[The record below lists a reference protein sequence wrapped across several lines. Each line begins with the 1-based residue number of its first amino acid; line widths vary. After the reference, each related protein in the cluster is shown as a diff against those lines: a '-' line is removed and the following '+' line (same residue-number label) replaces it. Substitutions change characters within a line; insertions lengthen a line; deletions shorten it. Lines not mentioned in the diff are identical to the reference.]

1 MPLNP
6 ETNTITLSYTEI
18 TNFVNC
24 PYAHHLK
31 HVKRISMGD
40 LETEYLSYGKSIHKA
55 AESLFKTRDVV
66 ASQKIFEDELKM
78 YWEKYKF
85 NDIQSFLDAGLILL
99 SKLANSNIINEKFI
113 SSELQL
119 LYNIKDNVFFKG
131 YIDLLTFDE
140 QTGKVNIS
148 DFKTTKNGWA
158 NIKANDFLTKLQ
170 LYLYHDY
177 LSKQFEHGLDKFH
190 CKFILLITNTKSI
203 EVLDVPLNEYEIRQ
217 STELVDS
224 IVEAL
229 YFSKDNKWKLKF
241 KNSYNCKF
249 CEYKGTEHCTNDTQ
263 EDFKV
268 ITEKEHVKVLKND
281 QPVDG
286 KTLYIPWRDN
296 LFIQQQQQPVD
307 YMGDLRKLLKNRKNI
322 YGESETRDTTEEN
335 KEDKN
340 TAC

>member
-1 MPLNP
+1 MTPYKTFTMLNSTNIRFEDILTEAQSIPLTKGNYS
-6 ETNTITLSYTEI
+6 I
-18 TNFVNC
+18 
-24 PYAHHLK
+24 
-31 HVKRISMGD
+31 
-40 LETEYLSYGKSIHKA
+40 YLSSQNRSIRRKAFKSLYKSYKSLKQTFAELFIGK
-55 AESLFKTRDVV
+55 
-66 ASQKIFEDELKM
+66 
-78 YWEKYKF
+78 
-85 NDIQSFLDAGLILL
+85 
-99 SKLANSNIINEKFI
+99 
-113 SSELQL
+113 
-119 LYNIKDNVFFKG
+119 
-131 YIDLLTFDE
+131 
-140 QTGKVNIS
+140 
-148 DFKTTKNGWA
+148 
-158 NIKANDFLTKLQ
+158 IKANYFLTKLQ
-170 LYLYHDY
+170 LYLYNDY